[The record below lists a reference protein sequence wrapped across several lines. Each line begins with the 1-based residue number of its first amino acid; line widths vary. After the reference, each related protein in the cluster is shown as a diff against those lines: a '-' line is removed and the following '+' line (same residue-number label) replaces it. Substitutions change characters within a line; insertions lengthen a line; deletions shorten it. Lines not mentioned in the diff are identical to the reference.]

1 MQALRAGYRNLKK
14 TLRYHKRYLQVMG
27 IYAPATGP
35 HQRDAIPAQNGL
47 DQPVINI
54 EISTKSLFQII
65 YNIFADTAV
74 NCCPPTITITT
85 TTTTPSSISKAW

>member
-1 MQALRAGYRNLKK
+1 MRKQHVRSDYNKMQALRAGYRNLKK

-47 DQPVINI
+47 DQPVINPHPQI
-54 EISTKSLFQII
+54 PANTTGVIRGTPQIST
-65 YNIFADTAV
+65 
-74 NCCPPTITITT
+74 
-85 TTTTPSSISKAW
+85 